1 MGQIRKQAIF
11 SSIVTYIGFLI
22 GFVNTYFYIKNGTFT
37 PEQYGLTRLITD
49 IGATLASFATLGVLS
64 YVYRFFPYYKA
75 HLKDKQN
82 DQLAWSLL
90 ICTIGF
96 VIVAIASMAFEPLII
111 RKFTARSPLLVD
123 YFYWILPYSLGLL
136 MFSLF
141 ESFAWYNHKS
151 VTSNLLRETGIRIFQ
166 LILIAL
172 FLFQWI
178 QFDHFVKLFSLSFIV
193 VAIIL
198 VISLRKTGKLSLHFK
213 PSKVSKRLSGRIVP
227 YMALIYGSQLITTIA
242 QYIDSIFIA
251 GLSPKGLA
259 DAGVYTLATF
269 ISNTI
274 QVPQRSI
281 IAATIP
287 VLAASWRIKNYN
299 EIQRIYSRS
308 SINLLLL
315 SLMIFFI
322 IWLNIDDFF
331 DLLNINE
338 DYEAGKTVILI
349 LGISKIID
357 AGTGVNSQLIATSRL
372 WKFDVLTS
380 IVLLFFTIPLNYF
393 LVKNIGINGSA
404 LANLIS
410 FTVYNTLR
418 LYFIHKKFSMQPF
431 TVKTL
436 YSILTALGIYVVC
449 HYLFADMHGWMGMF
463 LRSSLFSLL
472 MIAAIFGFKLTP
484 DAYQLAVL
492 TKEKVAPFLRNRN
505 RS

>member
-1 MGQIRKQAIF
+1 
-11 SSIVTYIGFLI
+11 
-22 GFVNTYFYIKNGTFT
+22 
-37 PEQYGLTRLITD
+37 
-49 IGATLASFATLGVLS
+49 
-64 YVYRFFPYYKA
+64 
-75 HLKDKQN
+75 
-82 DQLAWSLL
+82 
-90 ICTIGF
+90 
-96 VIVAIASMAFEPLII
+96 
-111 RKFTARSPLLVD
+111 
-123 YFYWILPYSLGLL
+123 

-141 ESFAWYNHKS
+141 ESFAWYNQRS

-166 LILIAL
+166 LILIVF

-178 QFDHFVKLFSLSFIV
+178 QFDLFVKLFSLSFIL
-193 VAIIL
+193 VAVIL
-198 VISLRKTGKLSLHFK
+198 VISLRKEGKLPLHFK
-213 PSKVSKRLSGRIVP
+213 PSKVTKRLAGRIIP
-227 YMALIYGSQLITTIA
+227 YMALICGSQLITTLA

-287 VLAASWRIKNYN
+287 VLAASWRSKNYN

-331 DLLNINE
+331 NLLNINE

-357 AGTGVNSQLIATSRL
+357 AGTGINSQLIATSRL

-404 LANLIS
+404 IANLIS

-431 TVKTL
+431 TLNTF
-436 YSILTALGIYVVC
+436 YSIIVALTIYFIC
-449 HYLFADMHGWMGMF
+449 QYIFADMHGWLGIV
-463 LRSSLFSLL
+463 LRSSIYGLL
-472 MIAAIFGFKLTP
+472 LLTAIFGLKLTP
-484 DAYQLAVL
+484 DAFQLAAL
-492 TKEKVAPFLRNRN
+492 AKEKVAPYLNRRN
-505 RS
+505 

>member
-22 GFVNTYFYIKNGTFT
+22 GFVNTYFYIKDGTFT

-49 IGATLASFATLGVLS
+49 IGATLASFATFGVLS
-64 YVYRFFPYYKA
+64 YIYRFFPYYKA
-75 HLKDKQN
+75 HLRDKQN

-90 ICTIGF
+90 ITIIGF
-96 VIVAIASMAFEPLII
+96 VIVAIVSVGLQPLII
-111 RKFTARSPLLVD
+111 RKFSARSPLLVD
-123 YFYWILPYSLGLL
+123 YFYWILPYTFGLL

-166 LILIAL
+166 LLLIVL
-172 FLFQWI
+172 FLFHWI
-178 QFDHFVKLFSLSFIV
+178 QFDLFVKLFTLSFIV
-193 VAIIL
+193 VAL
-198 VISLRKTGKLSLHFK
+198 VLVVNLRRTVKLPLQF
-213 PSKVSKRLSGRIVP
+213 KVSKVTRRLSGRIVP
-227 YMALIYGSQLITTIA
+227 YMTLIYGSQLITTLA

-287 VLAASWRIKNYN
+287 VLAASWRTKNHSEIK
-299 EIQRIYSRS
+299 RIYSRS

-315 SLMIFFI
+315 SLIIFFI

-331 DLLNINE
+331 NLLNIND
-338 DYEAGKTVILI
+338 DYQAGKTVILI

-380 IVLLFFTIPLNYF
+380 IVLLLFTIPLNYF

-404 LANLIS
+404 IANLVS
-410 FTVYNTLR
+410 FTVYNALR
-418 LYFIHKKFSMQPF
+418 LYFIKKKFDMQPF
-431 TVKTL
+431 TWKTFYSLVIAVGL
-436 YSILTALGIYVVC
+436 YFLC
-449 HYLFADMHGWMGMF
+449 HFLFVNMHGWAGIF
-463 LRSSLFSLL
+463 IRSSVFGLL
-472 MIAAIFGFKLTP
+472 MLATIFGLQLTP
-484 DAYQLAVL
+484 DAHQLAVL
-492 TKEKVAPFLRNRN
+492 TREKIQPYLKKRK
-505 RS
+505 

>member
-22 GFVNTYFYIKNGTFT
+22 GFVNTYFFIKDGTFT
-37 PEQYGLTRLITD
+37 PAQYGLTRVITD
-49 IGATLASFATLGVLS
+49 LGATFTAFATLGVLS

-75 HLKDKQN
+75 HLRDRQN

-96 VIVAIASMAFEPLII
+96 IIVTIASIAFEPLIV
-111 RKFTARSPLLVD
+111 RKYIEKSPLLLD
-123 YFYWILPYSLGLL
+123 YFYWILPYSFGLL
-136 MFSLF
+136 MFSIF
-141 ESFAWYNHKS
+141 ESFAWYNHQS

-166 LILIAL
+166 LILIVL

-178 QFDHFVKLFSLSFIV
+178 QFDLFVKLFSLSFIV
-193 VAIIL
+193 VAVIL
-198 VISLRKTGKLSLHFK
+198 VASLRKKRNLSLHFK
-213 PSKVSKRLSGRIVP
+213 PSKVTKRLSGRIVP
-227 YMALIYGSQLITTIA
+227 YMAFIYGSQLINTIA

-251 GLSPKGLA
+251 SLSPKGLA
-259 DAGVYTLATF
+259 DVGVYTLATF

-349 LGISKIID
+349 LGISRVID
-357 AGTGVNSQLIATSRL
+357 AGTGVNSQLIATSKL

-380 IVLLFFTIPLNYF
+380 IVLLLFTIPLNYF

-410 FTVYNTLR
+410 FTIYNVLR
-418 LYFIHKKFSMQPF
+418 LYFINKRFSMQPF
-431 TVKTL
+431 TLKTL
-436 YSILTALGIYVVC
+436 YSILTAFGIYFVC
-449 HYLFADMHGWMGMF
+449 HYLFANMHGWMGIF
-463 LRSSLFSLL
+463 LRSGLFGLL
-472 MIAAIFGFKLTP
+472 MITAIFGLKLTP

-492 TKEKVAPFLRNRN
+492 TKEKVALLLRRRN
-505 RS
+505 QN